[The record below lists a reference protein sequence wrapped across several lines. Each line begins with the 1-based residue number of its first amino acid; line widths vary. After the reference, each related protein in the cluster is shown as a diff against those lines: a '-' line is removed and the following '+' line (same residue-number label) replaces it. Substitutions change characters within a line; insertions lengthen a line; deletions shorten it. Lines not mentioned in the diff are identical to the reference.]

1 MPYFGHFILHY
12 IVQLFGAGYK
22 CYARVFCI
30 FLGFLVPA
38 AAPRA
43 IKNPL
48 GYISQ
53 RALLSNSVELVSD
66 RFYSSAAGASAS
78 SAAASTGASSAG
90 ASAVSATGAAASAS
104 ATSEDFLSFLGIA
117 FFGSSSSSTVSF

>member
-66 RFYSSAAGASAS
+66 RFYSSAAGASVS
-78 SAAASTGASSAG
+78 STGASSAG

>member
-78 SAAASTGASSAG
+78 STGASSAG

>member
-66 RFYSSAAGASAS
+66 RFYSSAAGASA
-78 SAAASTGASSAG
+78 ASTGASSAG